1 MNYRLL
7 LETVVH
13 LKPTQVAYQVVNKVS
28 HPALKQVAAP
38 VNVQPLRI
46 EPPIPKYKCWES
58 QKLTF
63 LNISDKFSSWNQTH
77 HGMLWAYNL
86 NYMDWLQQEGITEAE
101 CEQWIDKFIAEL
113 PQNYVGQDPYPIA
126 LRAINW
132 IKVFTLNPGLRRA
145 DRDDSL
151 YSQVLLL
158 EKKLEY
164 RLLGNH
170 LLEDA
175 YALFIA
181 SIYFGDKRLYKKA
194 SKLLKEQLK
203 EQVLPDGMHYEQ
215 SPMYHC
221 ILLDRLLDC
230 INFAYGLQLTDDIL
244 LLTAFAQRML
254 GHLESIVW
262 KDRTIPLLNDSAF
275 GIAPTPEQ
283 LFDYARRLGLQW
295 DAIPMKESGYRK
307 LEGKR
312 FEAIIDVGN
321 LTATY
326 QPGHTHADTFN
337 YELWIDG
344 TPVIVDTGISTYD
357 KTPRRQYE
365 RSSTAHNTVVV
376 DGKDSSRVWGGFRVG
391 KRCHVSG
398 LQVNVDGLEAVHDGF
413 GKGCLHHRKFTMDE
427 MGLHIEDSIGTDKVG
442 LNYIHVAPGW
452 EASMEEGHPNHIFLT
467 QDYGKKI
474 HMIELHNCS
483 KVEILKEKI
492 STEYNRFKDIDVLAL
507 HFTGSMKYSILDEN

>member
-7 LETVVH
+7 LDTVVH
-13 LKPTQVAYQVVNKVS
+13 LKPRQVVYQVVNKVS
-28 HPALKQVAAP
+28 HPALKQVASP

-46 EPPIPKYKCWES
+46 VPPIPKYKCWEN
-58 QKLTF
+58 QKMTF

-101 CEQWIDKFIAEL
+101 CEQWIDKFIKEL

-132 IKVFTLNPGLRRA
+132 IKVFTLKPGLRRA

-151 YSQVLLL
+151 YSQIRLL

-175 YALFIA
+175 YALFIS
-181 SIYFGDKRLYKKA
+181 SIYFCDNRLYKKA
-194 SKLLKEQLK
+194 SKLLKDQLK

-230 INFAYGLQLTDDIL
+230 INFAMNTNDANFTNELKQY
-244 LLTAFAQRML
+244 AERML

-262 KDRTIPLLNDSAF
+262 KDKTIPLLNDSAF
-275 GIAPTPEQ
+275 GIAPTPAQ
-283 LFDYARRLGLQW
+283 LYDYACRLGLQW
-295 DAIPMKESGYRK
+295 NAILMKECGYRK
-307 LEGKR
+307 MTGRR
-312 FEAIIDVGN
+312 FEAIVDVGN
-321 LTATY
+321 ITASY

-337 YELWIDG
+337 YELRIDG
-344 TPVIVDTGISTYD
+344 EPVIVDTGISTYD

-365 RSSTAHNTVVV
+365 RSTAAHNTVVV

-391 KRCHVSG
+391 KRCYTDITEDTENIV
-398 LQVNVDGLEAVHDGF
+398 EAVHDGF
-413 GKGCLHHRKFTMDE
+413 GKGCLHHRKFSMDE
-427 MGLHIEDSIGTDKVG
+427 MGLHIEDSIGSGKEGV
-442 LNYIHVAPGW
+442 NYIHVAPGW
-452 EASMEEGHPNHIFLT
+452 EASIEEGHPNHIFLT
-467 QDYGKKI
+467 QDYGKKM
-474 HMIELHNCS
+474 HMIEVQNCS
-483 KVEILKEKI
+483 KIEILKEKI
-492 STEYNRFKDIDVLAL
+492 STEYNRFNDIDVLAL